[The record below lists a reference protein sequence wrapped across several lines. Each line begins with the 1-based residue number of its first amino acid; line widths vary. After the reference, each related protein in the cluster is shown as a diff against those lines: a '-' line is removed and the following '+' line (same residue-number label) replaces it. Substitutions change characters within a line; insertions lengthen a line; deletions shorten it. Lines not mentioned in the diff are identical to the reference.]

1 MKSETILLIST
12 QKTIGNSVLAAIKAT
27 GYRVVCTSSSQAMAL
42 LFIMHCAAVV
52 VLDRAAGEK
61 TTFEGLA
68 RQLRA
73 MCHDVPIILLSPTPI
88 SPLPSQIDAYVST
101 APPLASLTSAVLRA
115 LASIGGRHQP
125 DSLAQAS
132 RPLLILASPLRNRPA
147 MRNVEI
153 WT

>member
-1 MKSETILLIST
+1 MKSETILLVST
-12 QKTIGNSVLAAIKAT
+12 QKTSGNSVMAAIKAT
-27 GYRVVCTSSSQAMAL
+27 GYRVVSTTSTEAIAL

-61 TTFEGLA
+61 TSFELA

-101 APPLASLTSAVLRA
+101 APPLANLTSAVLRA
-115 LASIGGRHQP
+115 LASIGTRLQP
-125 DSLAQAS
+125 DSLPQA
-132 RPLLILASPLRNRPA
+132 A
-147 MRNVEI
+147 
-153 WT
+153 